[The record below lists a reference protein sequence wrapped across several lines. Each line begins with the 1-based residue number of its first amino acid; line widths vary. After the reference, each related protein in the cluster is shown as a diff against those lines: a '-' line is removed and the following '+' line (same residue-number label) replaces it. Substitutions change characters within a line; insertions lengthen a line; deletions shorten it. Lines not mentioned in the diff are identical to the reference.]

1 MELDSKNFSVDIIAI
16 ITNLY
21 SAEGFIECAFLYII
35 IHIYLITLGR
45 VNILLPSSSSKYN
58 SNAYESNKDKQDY
71 EK

>member
-1 MELDSKNFSVDIIAI
+1 MELDSKSFSVDIIAI

-21 SAEGFIECAFLYII
+21 SAEGVFECAFLYIF

-45 VNILLPSSSSKYN
+45 VNILLPSSSKNN